1 MERVV
6 GNPAI
11 PIRGRERGGFD
22 DRPNWEKSGSA
33 GLRVRF
39 VDDCMI
45 LFLRYMSDRF
55 SEIVCALV
63 SSDVC
68 VFDFRGKRGV

>member
-22 DRPNWEKSGSA
+22 NSPNWEK
-33 GLRVRF
+33 
-39 VDDCMI
+39 VDRPI
-45 LFLRYMSDRF
+45 
-55 SEIVCALV
+55 
-63 SSDVC
+63 
-68 VFDFRGKRGV
+68 